1 MVGEEWSR
9 LAPEHCGQVRT
20 AEPVCWTLTPPLGV
34 QAPCQALS
42 GPSDSGAHQGRA
54 SHWGI
59 PESFLCLLKVCPSP
73 RKNRARTVSG
83 HICRRGMR
91 GPHGHVR
98 LGSICI
104 HCQNHSQLPPPPGK
118 SWGTETWDPSALMA
132 GKEAFFLQ
140 AAARHAAL
148 QVTGECLRQTSQGQR
163 QVGPRRGVL
172 LAGMG
177 AVPGGGAS
185 SPVTGK
191 RGGLIKLILPILI
204 KQ

>member
-1 MVGEEWSR
+1 MVSAGPRTLWSSEDSRACLLDLNSSPRGSGSMPGSVWALR
-9 LAPEHCGQVRT
+9 LWGPSRQSQ
-20 AEPVCWTLTPPLGV
+20 PLGHPRV
-34 QAPCQALS
+34 LS
-42 GPSDSGAHQGRA
+42 VSPKSVSLPQKESCTDSEWPYLQTRDAG
-54 SHWGI
+54 
-59 PESFLCLLKVCPSP
+59 SP
-73 RKNRARTVSG
+73 RTRPTRQHLYSLSEPQPA
-83 HICRRGMR
+83 
-91 GPHGHVR
+91 
-98 LGSICI
+98 
-104 HCQNHSQLPPPPGK
+104 PPPPGK
-118 SWGTETWDPSALMA
+118 SWGTEPWDPSALMA